1 MRDFSALFPI
11 NRTEYRGT
19 TISFWFTVL
28 LTVVTTAR
36 SLAHMFLPDGGAGV
50 IAGLDTSVAG
60 GDNLIAI
67 FAQWGLEQ
75 LLLSFVAWVI
85 IWRYRHLIPFALLL
99 QLLDWGGRIGIGL
112 MKPVVVDNPPP
123 GEIGSYIALPL
134 VAIALWFALPRKSAG
149 GGAQQ

>member
-11 NRTEYRGT
+11 NQTEYRGT

-28 LTVVTTAR
+28 LAVVTTAR

-75 LLLSFVAWVI
+75 LLLSLVAWVI

-134 VAIALWFALPRKSAG
+134 VAIALWFALPRKSAS
-149 GGAQQ
+149 GGAEQ

>member
-11 NRTEYRGT
+11 NQTEYRGT

-28 LTVVTTAR
+28 LAVVTTGR

-75 LLLSFVAWVI
+75 LLLSLVAWVI

-99 QLLDWGGRIGIGL
+99 QLLDWGGRIGVGL
-112 MKPVVVDNPPP
+112 MKPVVVANPPP

-149 GGAQQ
+149 GGAEQ